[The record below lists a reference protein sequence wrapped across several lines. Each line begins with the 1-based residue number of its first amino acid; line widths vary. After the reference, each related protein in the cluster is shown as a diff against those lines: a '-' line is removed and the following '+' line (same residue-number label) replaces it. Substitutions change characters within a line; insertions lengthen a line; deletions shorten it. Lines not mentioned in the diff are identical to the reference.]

1 MLTIDIDRQ
10 FKAPTGHDSIP
21 DDKAR
26 YSREHVGSEY
36 IGWLHFQ
43 TIWNQ
48 LLIDQP
54 DMFD

>member
-1 MLTIDIDRQ
+1 M
-10 FKAPTGHDSIP
+10 ASGVEPTLLSP
-21 DDKAR
+21 EVAR

-48 LLIDQP
+48 LIAKQP
-54 DMFD
+54 DMFA